1 MKIVCAASVLAGEAA
16 FNTLGDVA
24 VVPEEEIRSA
34 HLTDA
39 DVLITRSKARINES
53 LLKGSAVR
61 FVGCA
66 VAGTDHIDADYLARA
81 GIAWRHAP
89 GCNANSVAEYVIT
102 ALLNEAERHAIEL
115 DSCTLGIIGVG
126 QIGSRVAALASSI
139 GMTVLLN
146 DPPREAIEGSRK
158 MDFLALSDILPNA
171 DFITLHVP
179 LNLSGPHKTA
189 HLVDHRFLA
198 ELTPGTLLINT
209 SRGETLDSEALLMAL
224 EHGPLRQC
232 TLDVW
237 ENEPA
242 IRTDVLDTI
251 DFGTPHIAG
260 YSWEGRLNG
269 TLQVYE
275 ACCEFLHRDPVW
287 DPETVFPA
295 APNEI
300 VLPAHQM
307 SPQSILTQL
316 ANIAC
321 PLIEDDQRLRASASQ
336 RPEDMARHF
345 VHLRRN
351 YAERREFGA
360 YRVALQGADAKT
372 VERTEA
378 CGFQVAD
385 I

>member
-24 VVPEEEIRSA
+24 VVPEEEIRA
-34 HLTDA
+34 EHLADA
-39 DVLITRSKARINES
+39 EVLITRSKARINES

-66 VAGTDHIDADYLARA
+66 VAGTDHIDADYLAQE
-81 GIAWRHAP
+81 GIAWCHAP

-115 DSCTLGIIGVG
+115 DTCTLGIIGVG

-171 DFITLHVP
+171 DFVSLHVP
-179 LNLSGPHKTA
+179 LNLSGPYKTA

-198 ELTPGTLLINT
+198 ELIPGAMLINA
-209 SRGETLDSEALLMAL
+209 SRGETMDSDALLMAL

-242 IRTDVLDTI
+242 IRTDVLNAI

-269 TLQVYE
+269 TWQVYQ
-275 ACCEFLHRDPVW
+275 ACCDFLHHDPVW
-287 DPETVFPA
+287 DRDTALPT
-295 APNEI
+295 APPEI
-300 VLPAHQM
+300 VLPAHQL
-307 SPQSILTQL
+307 SSQSILTQL
-316 ANIAC
+316 ANTAC
-321 PLIEDDQRLRASASQ
+321 PLLKDDQRLRASASQ

-345 VHLRRN
+345 VNLRRN
-351 YAERREFGA
+351 YAQRREFSA
-360 YRVALQGADAKT
+360 YRVALQGADAQT
-372 VERTEA
+372 IERAEA